1 MAPIRVA
8 LIGLSASAK
17 VNWAEQGH
25 LPYLQSSRGKSHYE
39 IVALLNSSVQ
49 AAEAAREH
57 YKLPTTVKTYG
68 NPDDLAA
75 DPDVDLV
82 VCNTRVDTHIGTTA
96 PSLRKGKAVYIEW
109 PLAENYD
116 VAVDELLGGRDE
128 AHARVD
134 ASTIGLQGRVS
145 PIALKLKEVLKSGRI
160 GKVLSSD
167 VRAFGNLG
175 RRDSVSESVAYFADR
190 KVGGNHIT
198 IAFAHTIDYVHD
210 VLGEFDLGS
219 MKTRMQLQRPA
230 LKIRDPTTG
239 QNTDR
244 EVRSDVPDLLAVHGR
259 LVAKEKGDRGI
270 EIAEDATLSFTFRS
284 GQQFK
289 GQPGFIWTINGEKGE
304 IMVAASGAY
313 IHSDSYKDPIE
324 IKLHDHETD
333 QVVDVAWDWQ
343 EWQKKLPRRSRIV
356 AELYERFAHWWEN
369 GRPTGD
375 LPDEREWPRLH
386 DAVARLK
393 EFKELFRQ
401 YDGQTQN

>member
-1 MAPIRVA
+1 MVRIRVA

-25 LPYLQSSRGKSHYE
+25 LPYLQSPRGKSHYE

-49 AAEAAREH
+49 AAEAAREQ
-57 YKLPTTVKTYG
+57 YKLPATVKTYG
-68 NPDDLAA
+68 NPEDLAA

-82 VCNTRVDTHIGTTA
+82 VCNTRVDTHIKTTA
-96 PSLRKGKAVYIEW
+96 PSLRRGKAVYIEW

-116 VAVDELLGGRDE
+116 AAVSELLGGTED
-128 AHARVD
+128 ARVD
-134 ASTIGLQGRVS
+134 ASIIGLQGRVS

-190 KVGGNHIT
+190 KIGGNHIT
-198 IAFAHTIDYVHD
+198 IAYAHTIDYVHD
-210 VLGEFDLGS
+210 VLGEFDLGN
-219 MKTRMQLQRPA
+219 MKSRMQLQRPV
-230 LKIRDPTTG
+230 LKVRDSQTG

-259 LVAKEKGDRGI
+259 LVAKDRRI
-270 EIAEDATLSFTFRS
+270 EVTEDATLSFTFRS

-304 IMVAASGAY
+304 IMVTANGAY

-324 IKLHDHETD
+324 ITLHDHETD
-333 QVVDVAWDWQ
+333 QVVDIEWDWQ
-343 EWQKKLPRRSRIV
+343 DWQKELPRRSRIV
-356 AELYERFAHWWEN
+356 AELYERFADWWGN
-369 GRPTGD
+369 GRPAGD

-401 YDGQTQN
+401 YDEQRQI